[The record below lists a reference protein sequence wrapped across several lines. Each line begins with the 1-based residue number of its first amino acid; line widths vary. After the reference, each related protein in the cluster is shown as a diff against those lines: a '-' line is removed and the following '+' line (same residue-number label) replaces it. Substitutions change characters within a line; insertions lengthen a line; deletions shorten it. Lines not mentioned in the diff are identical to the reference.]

1 MQEPIGEFV
10 TDGAAGKP
18 DADSDSGKPDS
29 TQSGTG
35 EPEILH
41 GFETESPDTESIGGD
56 AGSGN
61 ARRTKSGAID
71 GRTLR
76 GKRGPGRP
84 RNSEKEASIRLEKI
98 GLTDLLYS
106 LHLMG
111 ANILNAPT
119 LELDQEESKKL
130 ADAVQKVAGFY
141 AVAFDPKK
149 VAIVELAAVCG
160 MIYGPR
166 IMAWRIERK
175 KKSAPAPRVTE
186 MPRPAQAPPQ
196 PAAPPRAAVGG
207 LYTPS
212 QVFGDSGAGL
222 G

>member
-1 MQEPIGEFV
+1 MPEPIGEFV
-10 TDGAAGKP
+10 TDTTDGKP
-18 DADSDSGKPDS
+18 DADSDSRKPD
-29 TQSGTG
+29 TATVRTG

-41 GFETESPDTESIGGD
+41 GFETESPDTESID
-56 AGSGN
+56 AGGG
-61 ARRTKSGAID
+61 RRTKSGAID

-111 ANILNAPT
+111 ANILNAPN

-141 AVAFDPKK
+141 SVAFDPKK

-166 IMAWRIERK
+166 IMAWRIDRK
-175 KKSAPAPRVTE
+175 KKAPAPRVTE
-186 MPRPAQAPPQ
+186 MPRPAQAPAQ
-196 PAAPPRAAVGG
+196 PVQAPARGGAGG

-212 QVFGDSGAGL
+212 QVFGDASAGL